1 MINFFL
7 QYLLYTNICNNI
19 LNDKIAATI
28 LKLFKL
34 NAYTT
39 GINKISSLNAF
50 PNPWI
55 ASPKNVYSNWYLVKV
70 LFELILNTAVS
81 TKIWVILYA
90 ILNTIL

>member
-1 MINFFL
+1 M
-7 QYLLYTNICNNI
+7 

-34 NAYTT
+34 NAYKT
-39 GINKISSLNAF
+39 GINKINSLNAF
-50 PNPWI
+50 LNPWI
-55 ASPKNVYSNWYLVKV
+55 TSIRNVYSKWYLVKV

-90 ILNTIL
+90 ILKIIL